1 MSNKVGNKF
10 GIADFSPRIMLFLYN
25 TLNHKKEEFKPLKQP
40 LVTYYSCG
48 PTVYDFTHIGHARTY
63 IFADVLQRVL
73 EFNGFKV
80 KRVMNIT
87 DVGHLTS
94 DSDTGEDKME
104 LALRRSKLASKGS
117 GRAATSAKKT
127 IWEIAKYYTDDF
139 FKMTDKLNIKRPQI
153 ICKAT
158 DFVTSMVRFIEI
170 LEKKGFTYTTSDGVY
185 FDTSK
190 FPKYGQLAGWTFAQ
204 LQKKLK
210 SGARVEMVTGK
221 KHPTDFALWKLT
233 PAGVSRQMEWDSPWG
248 RGFPGWHIEC
258 SVMAIDNLGETIDIH
273 TGGADHIPIHHTNE
287 IAQSEAATGK
297 QFVRYWLHADHLLVE
312 NQKMSKSLGNFFR
325 LKDLEKKGFYP
336 LSLRYLF
343 LTSSYHQQM
352 NFTWKSLEG
361 AQNAYQGLIKQI
373 IEIKKESIKLSS
385 RGMHQPVRPVAIPQ
399 ELLQH
404 NGIASPSSETRDRND
419 NITGVDQLRM
429 EFFQAVNDDLNTAE
443 GLSVL
448 WKVLKS
454 SLPSG
459 DKYDLIILFDEVLG
473 LGFNEIKVE
482 RTVIPEEIKNLAVKR
497 EEMRKAKKFKEADD
511 LRKQILEKGYSVK
524 DSPSGP
530 KLFSL

>member
-1 MSNKVGNKF
+1 
-10 GIADFSPRIMLFLYN
+10 MLFLYN
-25 TLNHKKEEFKPLKQP
+25 TLTHKKEEFRPLHP
-40 LVTYYSCG
+40 PVVTYYSCG
-48 PTVYDFTHIGHARTY
+48 PTVYDFAHIGHARTY
-63 IFADVLQRVL
+63 IFADILQRVL

-94 DSDTGEDKME
+94 DSDIGEDKME
-104 LALRRSKLASKGS
+104 
-117 GRAATSAKKT
+117 RAAKASKKT

-158 DFVTSMVRFIEI
+158 DSVASMVHFIEV

-210 SGARVEMVTGK
+210 SGARVEMITGK
-221 KHPTDFALWKLT
+221 KHQTDFALWKLT

-258 SVMAIDNLGETIDIH
+258 SVMAMDNLGETVDIH

-287 IAQSEAATGK
+287 IAQSEAVTGK

-325 LKDLEKKGFYP
+325 LTDLEEKGYKP
-336 LSLRYLF
+336 LPLRYLF
-343 LTSSYHQQM
+343 LTSSYRQQM
-352 NFTWKSLEG
+352 NFTWKSLEA
-361 AQNAYQGLIKQI
+361 AQNAYDSLKSQI
-373 IEIKKESIKLSS
+373 IGIKESMEGKKRENLSGEKLTK
-385 RGMHQPVRPVAIPQ
+385 IN
-399 ELLQH
+399 EL
-404 NGIASPSSETRDRND
+404 RN
-419 NITGVDQLRM
+419 
-429 EFFQAVNDDLNTAE
+429 EFTKKVNDDLNTAE

-454 SLPSG
+454 SLPAG

-473 LGFNEIKVE
+473 LGLDKIQTEE
-482 RTVIPEEIKNLAVKR
+482 MVIPEEIKILASKR

-511 LRKQILEKGYSVK
+511 LRMQILDKGYSVE
-524 DSPSGP
+524 DTPTGS
-530 KLFSL
+530 KLTTL

>member
-1 MSNKVGNKF
+1 
-10 GIADFSPRIMLFLYN
+10 MLYLYN
-25 TLNHKKEEFKPLKQP
+25 TLTHHKDEFKSLNPSV
-40 LVTYYSCG
+40 VTYYSCG
-48 PTVYDFTHIGHARTY
+48 PTVYDFAHIGHARTY
-63 IFADVLQRVL
+63 IFADILQRVL

-94 DSDTGEDKME
+94 DSDIGEDKME
-104 LALRRSKLASKGS
+104 K
-117 GRAATSAKKT
+117 AATVLKKT
-127 IWEIAKYYTDDF
+127 IWEIANYYTDDF

-158 DFVTSMVRFIEI
+158 NSVTSMVRLIEV

-204 LQKKLK
+204 MQKKLK
-210 SGARVEMVTGK
+210 AGARVEMITGK

-258 SVMAIDNLGETIDIH
+258 SVMAMDNLGETVDIH

-325 LKDLEKKGFYP
+325 LTDLEEKGYQP

-343 LTSSYHQQM
+343 LTSTYRQQM
-352 NFTWKSLEG
+352 NFTWKSLEA
-361 AQNAYQGLIKQI
+361 AQNAYDSLKSQI
-373 IEIKKESIKLSS
+373 IGIKESMEEKKRENLSGEKL
-385 RGMHQPVRPVAIPQ
+385 AKID
-399 ELLQH
+399 EL
-404 NGIASPSSETRDRND
+404 RN
-419 NITGVDQLRM
+419 
-429 EFFQAVNDDLNTAE
+429 EFTEKINDDLNTAE

-473 LGFNEIKVE
+473 LGLDKIQTEEK
-482 RTVIPEEIKNLAVKR
+482 VIPEEIQALAKER
-497 EEMRKAKKFKEADD
+497 EEMRRAKKFKEADD
-511 LRKQILEKGYSVK
+511 LRKQILEKGYSVE
-524 DSPSGP
+524 DTPSGLKIFP
-530 KLFSL
+530 L

>member
-1 MSNKVGNKF
+1 M
-10 GIADFSPRIMLFLYN
+10 MFLYN
-25 TLNHKKEEFKPLKQP
+25 TLVHKKEEFRPLHP
-40 LVTYYSCG
+40 PVVTYYSCG
-48 PTVYDFTHIGHARTY
+48 PTVYDFAHIGHARTY
-63 IFADVLQRVL
+63 IFADILQRVL

-94 DSDTGEDKME
+94 DSDIGEDKME
-104 LALRRSKLASKGS
+104 
-117 GRAATSAKKT
+117 RAAKASKKT

-158 DFVTSMVRFIEI
+158 DAVASMVRFIEV

-210 SGARVEMVTGK
+210 SGVRVEMITGK

-233 PAGVSRQMEWDSPWG
+233 PVGIKRQMEWDSPWG

-258 SVMAIDNLGETIDIH
+258 SVMAMDNLGETVDIH

-325 LKDLEKKGFYP
+325 LTDLEEKDYKP

-343 LTSSYHQQM
+343 LTSSYRQQM
-352 NFTWKSLEG
+352 NFTWKSLEA
-361 AQNAYQGLIKQI
+361 AQNAYQGLIRQI

-385 RGMHQPVRPVAIPQ
+385 RVPTLRRGVAIPQ

-404 NGIASPSSETRDRND
+404 NGIVPPQRDPALMAVTSFPDFHRDRND
-419 NITGVDQLRM
+419 KDISGVDQLRL
-429 EFFQAVNDDLNTAE
+429 EFSQAVNDDLNTAE

-473 LGFNEIKVE
+473 LGLDKIQTEEKA
-482 RTVIPEEIKNLAVKR
+482 IPEEIKVLVKER
-497 EEMRKAKKFKEADD
+497 EEMRKVKKFKEADD
-511 LRKQILEKGYSVK
+511 LRRQILDKGYSVE
-524 DSPSGP
+524 DTPSGLKIFP
-530 KLFSL
+530 L

>member
-1 MSNKVGNKF
+1 
-10 GIADFSPRIMLFLYN
+10 MLFLYN
-25 TLNHKKEEFKPLKQP
+25 TLTHKKEEFRPLHP
-40 LVTYYSCG
+40 PVVTYYSCG
-48 PTVYDFTHIGHARTY
+48 PTVYDFAHIGHARTY
-63 IFADVLQRVL
+63 IFADILQRVL

-94 DSDTGEDKME
+94 DSDIGEDKME
-104 LALRRSKLASKGS
+104 
-117 GRAATSAKKT
+117 RAAKASKKT

-158 DFVTSMVRFIEI
+158 DSVASMVHFIEV

-210 SGARVEMVTGK
+210 SGARVEMITGK
-221 KHPTDFALWKLT
+221 KHQTDFALWKLT

-258 SVMAIDNLGETIDIH
+258 SVMAMDNLGETVDIH

-287 IAQSEAATGK
+287 IAQSEAVTGK

-325 LKDLEKKGFYP
+325 LTDLEEKGYKP
-336 LSLRYLF
+336 LPLRYLF
-343 LTSSYHQQM
+343 LTSSYRQQM
-352 NFTWKSLEG
+352 NFTWKSLEA
-361 AQNAYQGLIKQI
+361 AQNAYDSLKSQI
-373 IEIKKESIKLSS
+373 IGIKESMEGKKRENLSGEKLTK
-385 RGMHQPVRPVAIPQ
+385 IN
-399 ELLQH
+399 EL
-404 NGIASPSSETRDRND
+404 RN
-419 NITGVDQLRM
+419 
-429 EFFQAVNDDLNTAE
+429 EFTKKVNDDLNTAE

-454 SLPSG
+454 SLPAG

-473 LGFNEIKVE
+473 LGLDKIQTEEK
-482 RTVIPEEIKNLAVKR
+482 VIPEEIQALAKER
-497 EEMRKAKKFKEADD
+497 EEMRRAKKFKEADD
-511 LRKQILEKGYSVK
+511 LRKQILEKGYSVE
-524 DSPSGP
+524 DTPSGLKIFP
-530 KLFSL
+530 L

>member
-1 MSNKVGNKF
+1 LHPPV
-10 GIADFSPRIMLFLYN
+10 
-25 TLNHKKEEFKPLKQP
+25 
-40 LVTYYSCG
+40 VTYYSCG
-48 PTVYDFTHIGHARTY
+48 PTVYDFAHIGHARTY
-63 IFADVLQRVL
+63 IFADILQRVL

-94 DSDTGEDKME
+94 DSDIGEDKME
-104 LALRRSKLASKGS
+104 
-117 GRAATSAKKT
+117 RAAKASKKT

-158 DFVTSMVRFIEI
+158 DSVASMVHFIEV

-210 SGARVEMVTGK
+210 SGARVEMITGK
-221 KHPTDFALWKLT
+221 KHQTDFALWKLT

-258 SVMAIDNLGETIDIH
+258 SVMAMDNLGETVDIH

-287 IAQSEAATGK
+287 IAQSEAVTGK

-325 LKDLEKKGFYP
+325 LTDLEEKGYKP
-336 LSLRYLF
+336 LPLRYLF
-343 LTSSYHQQM
+343 LTSSYRQQM
-352 NFTWKSLEG
+352 NFTWKSLEA
-361 AQNAYQGLIKQI
+361 AQNAYDSLKSQI
-373 IEIKKESIKLSS
+373 IGIKESMEGKKRENLSGEKLTK
-385 RGMHQPVRPVAIPQ
+385 IN
-399 ELLQH
+399 EL
-404 NGIASPSSETRDRND
+404 RN
-419 NITGVDQLRM
+419 
-429 EFFQAVNDDLNTAE
+429 EFTKKVNDDLNTAE

-454 SLPSG
+454 SLPAG

-473 LGFNEIKVE
+473 LGLDKIQTEEK
-482 RTVIPEEIKNLAVKR
+482 VIPEEIQALAKER
-497 EEMRKAKKFKEADD
+497 EEMRRAKKFKEADD
-511 LRKQILEKGYSVK
+511 LRKQILEKGYSVE
-524 DSPSGP
+524 DTPSGLKIFP
-530 KLFSL
+530 L